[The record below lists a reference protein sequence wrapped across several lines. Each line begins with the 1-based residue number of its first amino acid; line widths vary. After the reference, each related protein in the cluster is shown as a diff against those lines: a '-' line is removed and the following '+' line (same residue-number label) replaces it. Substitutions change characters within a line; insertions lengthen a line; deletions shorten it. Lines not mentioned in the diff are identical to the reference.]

1 MKKFL
6 TLLLLAVVLSL
17 PVTAFAGDIE
27 DPGFAAP
34 PPPVATLTGDIED
47 AGFTFVASIISL
59 IL

>member
-6 TLLLLAVVLSL
+6 TLLLLAVILSL

-27 DPGFAAP
+27 DAGFAP
-34 PPPVATLTGDIED
+34 PPVSNVMGDIED
-47 AGFTFVASIISL
+47 AGFTFASSIISF